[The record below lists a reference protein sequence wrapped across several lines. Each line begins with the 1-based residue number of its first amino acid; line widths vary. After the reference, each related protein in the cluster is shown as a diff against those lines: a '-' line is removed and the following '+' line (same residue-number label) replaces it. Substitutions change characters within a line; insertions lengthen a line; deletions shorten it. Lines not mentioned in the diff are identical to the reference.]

1 MLLNASIERSNYN
14 PVVLQAFLL
23 QRGMEGRWLCTVG
36 AVVVHCRGKQS
47 LSRRSVCVP
56 LPWFISD
63 FQLICDFFNSFFSS
77 SNVFLPN
84 VRRQLRNPRTLWGIL
99 TADSDSGH
107 REVNYMPV
115 GRSTVCGSGLGP
127 VLRQQRGKDTAGA
140 GSPTAGEL
148 L

>member
-1 MLLNASIERSNYN
+1 M
-14 PVVLQAFLL
+14 
-23 QRGMEGRWLCTVG
+23 
-36 AVVVHCRGKQS
+36 
-47 LSRRSVCVP
+47 SVCHCHGLFQIFSSFV
-56 LPWFISD
+56 IS
-63 FQLICDFFNSFFSS
+63 LIHFFSS

-84 VRRQLRNPRTLWGIL
+84 VRRQLRNPRMLWDIL

-140 GSPTAGEL
+140 GSPTVGEL